1 MTGTMNPQ
9 GKGGGILGGSTLPG
23 TYAVATTSSGNYGV
37 RPIAG
42 NSLLTS
48 PGGTPPVYNVSGT
61 QYQFPVLGP
70 PGGAVTGTYTLND
83 LGVGTMVLTAPSA
96 QNYVIYVVGT
106 SGCTATNPVC
116 QIQNF
121 LMMDVDKSNTD
132 PSIVFAQQ

>member
-23 TYAVATTSSGNYGV
+23 TYAVATTSGGNYGV
-37 RPIAG
+37 RPVAS
-42 NSLLTS
+42 NFLLTS

-61 QYQFPVLGP
+61 QYQYPIIVSQP
-70 PGGAVTGTYTLND
+70 VTGSYTLND

-116 QIQNF
+116 QIQDF
-121 LMMDVDKSNTD
+121 LIMDVDKTITD
-132 PSIVFAQQ
+132 PSIIFAQQ